1 MRRRAYLACLAGT
14 LAGCS
19 NQRDPGG
26 RPDGTVTPAP
36 VPGGRS
42 SPVTGGELAPAAV
55 GDAHVEALSGA
66 SARLAVEYLAGRAEQ
81 PFDLARALA
90 TVDGGTFTHRRFDV
104 RQLDSGTVARTFRGL
119 WYEDGEAVVRFFEE
133 GNRSAYFETDEFT
146 PPSAADRYDRD
157 RLVALLSAFDP
168 TVTETGDGY
177 ELTAERVAS
186 PARLPMPE
194 GLEGGESGKLRARLG
209 ADGVV
214 AELSASF
221 GVPPSRA
228 GSDLTPVTYRLAVT
242 DRGETTVERPD
253 AAGTLDWYRS
263 LKNESPV
270 PEQTT
275 RAERSNR

>member
-1 MRRRAYLACLAGT
+1 MRRRAYLACLASA

-19 NQRDPGG
+19 TRRDPGD

-42 SPVTGGELAPAAV
+42 SPVAGGELAPAAV

-66 SARLAVEYLAGRAEQ
+66 SARLTVEYLAGRAEQ

-104 RQLDSGTVARTFRGL
+104 RRLDSDTVARTFRGL
-119 WYEDGEAVVRFFEE
+119 WYEDGEAVVRFFED
-133 GNRSAYFETDEFT
+133 GNRSTYFETDEFT

-157 RLVALLSAFDP
+157 RLVTLLSAFEP
-168 TVTETGDGY
+168 AVTETGDGY

-214 AELSASF
+214 AELSARF

-228 GSDLTPVTYRLAVT
+228 GSDPTPITCRLAVT

-253 AAGTLDWYRS
+253 AAGTLEWYRS
-263 LKNESPV
+263 LKSESPV
-270 PEQTT
+270 PGQTART
-275 RAERSNR
+275 ERSGG